1 MRSSLLAFR
10 FRIRSG
16 MIDRAVP
23 RALGPGTSRTTP
35 VAGHARNPSI
45 ITLAILISA
54 VIAPVSHATAQWAVT
69 VGSGGQASTTSSPF
83 ALSASDPTEF
93 RSIGRNDNL
102 GGYLRLERR
111 TGTAWN
117 YGVAVNIASVDY
129 FVETRDATTFMP
141 GPGLGFT
148 QQGSGTVTTLLAQ
161 VGHLLT
167 PLSWRT
173 RVELVGGAGL
183 IHLSGLR
190 DANPDER
197 TSGLRPAFDIG
208 VAVTQELTSV
218 VGIQAGYS
226 ALYYRSPTNQAGFA
240 PSRGM
245 KDLRVNLGLRF
256 KLR

>member
-1 MRSSLLAFR
+1 MKHYLKH
-10 FRIRSG
+10 RIPLWA
-16 MIDRAVP
+16 AV
-23 RALGPGTSRTTP
+23 ALII
-35 VAGHARNPSI
+35 AAPSD
-45 ITLAILISA
+45 
-54 VIAPVSHATAQWAVT
+54 ATAQWALT
-69 VGSGGQASTTSSPF
+69 LGSGGQASVTSSPF
-83 ALSASDPTEF
+83 AQSASDPNEF
-93 RSIGRNDNL
+93 RSIARNDNL
-102 GGYLRLERR
+102 GGHLRLERR

-129 FVETRDATTFMP
+129 VLLTRTVDATTGTL
-141 GPGLGFT
+141 GPDFGFT
-148 QQGSGTVTTLLAQ
+148 QGGSGTVSTLLAQ

-167 PLSWRT
+167 PVSWRT

-197 TSGLRPAFDIG
+197 TSGFRPAFDIG
-208 VAVTQELTSV
+208 VAVTQELSSV

-245 KDLRVNLGLRF
+245 RDTRFNLGFRFNLR
-256 KLR
+256 

>member
-1 MRSSLLAFR
+1 MKALISLLA
-10 FRIRSG
+10 
-16 MIDRAVP
+16 AVVLI
-23 RALGPGTSRTTP
+23 A
-35 VAGHARNPSI
+35 AKPSD
-45 ITLAILISA
+45 
-54 VIAPVSHATAQWAVT
+54 ATAQWAVT
-69 VGSGGQASTTSSPF
+69 VGSGGQASLTSSPI
-83 ALSASDPTEF
+83 AQSASDPNEF

-117 YGVAVNIASVDY
+117 YGAAVTIASVDY
-129 FVETRDATTFMP
+129 FLRTRTVDATTGTL
-141 GPGLGFT
+141 GPDFGFT
-148 QQGSGTVTTLLAQ
+148 QRGSGTVTSLLAQ

-167 PLSWRT
+167 PVGWRT

-183 IHLSGLR
+183 IHLSGLSE
-190 DANPDER
+190 ANPDER

-245 KDLRVNLGLRF
+245 RDARVNLGLRL

>member
-1 MRSSLLAFR
+1 MNPFISVLAAVGVLLA
-10 FRIRSG
+10 
-16 MIDRAVP
+16 
-23 RALGPGTSRTTP
+23 
-35 VAGHARNPSI
+35 
-45 ITLAILISA
+45 
-54 VIAPVSHATAQWAVT
+54 APTHATAQWAVT
-69 VGSGGQASTTSSPF
+69 VGSGGQASTASSPF
-83 ALSASDPTEF
+83 AQSASDPTEF

-129 FVETRDATTFMP
+129 FLRTLTVDATTGTF
-141 GPGLGFT
+141 GPDYGFT
-148 QQGSGTVTTLLAQ
+148 QRGSGTVTSLLAQ
-161 VGHLLT
+161 AGHLLT

-173 RVELVGGAGL
+173 RVELVGGAGF
-183 IHLSGLR
+183 IHLSGLS

-218 VGIQAGYS
+218 IGIQAGYS
-226 ALYYRSPTNQAGFA
+226 ALYYRSPTDQAGFA

-256 KLR
+256 TLR